1 MNIVKVMN
9 NSLLLVKDDEDKEL
23 IVMGKGIGFKMKTG
37 DEVDTSKI
45 EKIYVPQNEK
55 LTNEYLELINET
67 PNEYIEVVNYI
78 VDYAKCKLGVK
89 LSNQLFFTLL
99 DHITYAVSRVKN
111 NIVIQNRLIWEVKRF
126 YSKEFYIGLHVVEY
140 INRRLCVNLPE
151 EEAAN
156 IAFHL
161 VNAQLEDS
169 TMEKTIHT
177 VKILKDIFNI
187 VQYSF
192 NVKINEDSI
201 NHIRFITHLQFFVQ
215 RLFDNKLNKSKDNFI
230 FEQVKKQYPREYNCA
245 RLIGDY
251 VKKSLGKNIG
261 NEELLYLTIHIVRV
275 IELR

>member
-261 NEELLYLTIHIVRV
+261 NEELLYLTIHIVTV
-275 IELR
+275 IEFC